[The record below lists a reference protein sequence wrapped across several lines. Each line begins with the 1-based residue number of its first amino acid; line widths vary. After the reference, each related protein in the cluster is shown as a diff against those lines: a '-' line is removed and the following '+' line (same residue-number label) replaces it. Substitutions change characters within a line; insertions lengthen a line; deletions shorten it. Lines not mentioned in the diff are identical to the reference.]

1 MTRSLSIAP
10 RGLFAALALLS
21 LAALPLAA
29 QSAEARRVA
38 DAVEVFTTIVSVPEK
53 EVTELMV
60 RDAYAVAIIPGARKL
75 GFVVGVQSGKGVLV
89 VRGQDGAWGSP
100 LFISL
105 SGGSVGW
112 QVGIQRVDLVLF
124 FRTKKSVDSVLD
136 GAFTMGVDAS
146 VAAGSLGRQA
156 GAGTDADMQAEIY
169 SYSRSRGLFAGV
181 SLSGST
187 LAVDEGANAAYYG
200 RAGLGAREILDRRQ
214 APPSPSGLELKR
226 ALDRYSKAPK
236 K

>member
-1 MTRSLSIAP
+1 MNRSRSAVS
-10 RGLFAALALLS
+10 RSALAVAALLS
-21 LAALPLAA
+21 LAALPVAA
-29 QSAEARRVA
+29 QSVEAQRVSG
-38 DAVEVFTTIVSVPEK
+38 AVEVFTAIVSVPEK
-53 EVTELMV
+53 EVTELMLG
-60 RDAYAVAIIPGARKL
+60 DAYAVAIIPGARKV

-89 VRGQDGAWGSP
+89 ARGQDGAWGSP

-124 FRTKKSVDSVLD
+124 FRTKKSVDSILD
-136 GAFTMGVDAS
+136 GGFTMGVDAS

-169 SYSRSRGLFAGV
+169 SYSRSRGLFAGL

-200 RAGLGAREILDRRQ
+200 RAGLGAREILDRRRL
-214 APPSPSGLELKR
+214 PPPPSGLELKR
-226 ALDRYSKAPK
+226 ALDTYSKASK

>member
-1 MTRSLSIAP
+1 MNRPLSIISRAA
-10 RGLFAALALLS
+10 LAALALVS

-29 QSAEARRVA
+29 QSVEAQRVA
-38 DAVEVFTTIVSVPEK
+38 DAVEVFTAIVSVPEK
-53 EVTELMV
+53 EVTELML
-60 RDAYAVAIIPGARKL
+60 RDAYGVAIVPGARKL

-124 FRTKKSVDSVLD
+124 FRTKKSVDSILA
-136 GAFTMGVDAS
+136 GAFTMGVDAA

-200 RAGLGAREILDRRQ
+200 RAGLEAREILDRRQ

-226 ALDRYSKAPK
+226 ALDRYSKASRK
-236 K
+236 

>member
-1 MTRSLSIAP
+1 MSKSRSIFS
-10 RGLFAALALLS
+10 RAALVTLALLS
-21 LAALPLAA
+21 LATPPLAA
-29 QSAEARRVA
+29 QPPEAQKLS
-38 DAVEVFTTIVSVPEK
+38 DAAEVFAAIVSVPEK
-53 EVTELMV
+53 EVTELLV

-75 GFVVGVQSGKGVLV
+75 GFVVGVQSGKGVLIA
-89 VRGQDGAWGSP
+89 RGQDGAWGSP

-124 FRTKKSVDSVLD
+124 FRTKKSVDSILD
-136 GAFTMGVDAS
+136 GAFTMGVDAA

-214 APPSPSGLELKR
+214 SPPSPSGLELKR
-226 ALDRYSKAPK
+226 ALDRYLKASKK
-236 K
+236 

>member
-1 MTRSLSIAP
+1 MNRSRSTLSRVA
-10 RGLFAALALLS
+10 FVALSLLT

-29 QSAEARRVA
+29 QSAESRRVA
-38 DAVEVFTTIVSVPEK
+38 DAVDVFTAIVSVPEK
-53 EVTELMV
+53 EVTEIMI

-75 GFVVGVQSGKGVLV
+75 GFVVGVMSGKGVLV
-89 VRGQDGAWGSP
+89 VRGQGGAWGSP

-187 LAVDEGANAAYYG
+187 LAVDEAANAAYYG
-200 RAGLGAREILDRRQ
+200 RSGLGAREILDRRQ

-226 ALDRYSKAPK
+226 ALDRYAKEPK
-236 K
+236 R

>member
-1 MTRSLSIAP
+1 MGRS
-10 RGLFAALALLS
+10 RFALPCVALAAFAFLPLS
-21 LAALPLAA
+21 ALPLAA
-29 QSAEARRVA
+29 ESIEARRVA

-60 RDAYAVAIIPGARKL
+60 RDACAVAIIPGARKL

-105 SGGSVGW
+105 SGASVGW
-112 QVGIQRVDLVLF
+112 QVGIQRADLVLF
-124 FRTKKSVDSVLD
+124 FRTKKSVDSVLN
-136 GAFTMGVDAS
+136 GAFTMGVEAT
-146 VAAGSLGRQA
+146 VAPGSLGRQA

-187 LAVDEGANAAYYG
+187 LAVDEAANAAYYG
-200 RAGLGAREILDRRQ
+200 RSGLGAREILDRKQ

-226 ALDRYSKAPK
+226 ALDRYAKEPK